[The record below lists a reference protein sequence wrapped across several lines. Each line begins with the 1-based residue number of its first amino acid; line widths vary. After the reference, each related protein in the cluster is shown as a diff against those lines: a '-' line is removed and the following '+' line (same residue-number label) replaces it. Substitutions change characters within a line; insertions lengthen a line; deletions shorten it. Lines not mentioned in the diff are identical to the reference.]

1 MPEAGAIHLICFQDA
16 EKLISTAEI
25 RRIAAIRNADDEGLR
40 WVISAGC
47 RECRVSGS
55 EMADEGQLRV
65 MAVN

>member
-1 MPEAGAIHLICFQDA
+1 MAGKVCFQEA
-16 EKLISTAEI
+16 AKPTSTADI
-25 RRIAAIRNADDEGLR
+25 GRIAAIRNADDEGLR

-47 RECRVSGS
+47 RECRVLGS